1 MDFDD
6 LLESIADKAPS
17 MRTNDT
23 VHAGPGVWWKVVG
36 DEKTPERHMVESD
49 LFQATS
55 TTRAMWNAVEF
66 WYGTVLSVW
75 GLLAGG
81 LVLLALLFHR
91 SPAARQLPLLL
102 LFKPKAP
109 PRRWFIINLIVL
121 QLVAAVAILVTPA
134 TVQNSGNGGGDD
146 YDDHHHHDQVASDV
160 SSQPP
165 THWKLGPTACRAWLL
180 GRMWISAAMMWASFA
195 ALFDRFLAT
204 VAPMP
209 YGRWLGNPGA
219 ELAIKGLQDG
229 GGGRAVAV
237 VGLGMLATWLAA
249 ATVLVPTG
257 LSMDRNDFILEEVLT
272 TRCCYNNFLR
282 RLRAPAECI

>member
-23 VHAGPGVWWKVVG
+23 VYAGPGVWWKVVG
-36 DEKTPERHMVESD
+36 DEKSPERHLVESD
-49 LFQATS
+49 LLQATS
-55 TTRAMWNAVEF
+55 TTRGMWNVVEF

-75 GLLAGG
+75 GLLAGS

-102 LFKPKAP
+102 LFKPKTP

-121 QLVAAVAILVTPA
+121 QLVAAVAILVAPA
-134 TVQNSGNGGGDD
+134 TVQNGDT
-146 YDDHHHHDQVASDV
+146 DDDDDPHHHHQESSE
-160 SSQPP
+160 SSQPS

-209 YGRWLGNPGA
+209 YGRWLGNAGA
-219 ELAIKGLQDG
+219 ELAVKGLQDG

-237 VGLGMLATWLAA
+237 VGLGVLATWLAA

-257 LSMDRNDFILEEVLT
+257 LSMDRNDFILEEVLIMPP
-272 TRCCYNNFLR
+272 C
-282 RLRAPAECI
+282 